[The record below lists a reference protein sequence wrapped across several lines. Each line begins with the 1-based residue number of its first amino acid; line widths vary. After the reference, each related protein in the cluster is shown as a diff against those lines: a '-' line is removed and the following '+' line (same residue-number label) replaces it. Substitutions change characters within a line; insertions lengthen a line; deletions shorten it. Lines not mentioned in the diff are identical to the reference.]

1 MIANYRIFTITATPE
16 ENIIDKIY
24 KQLQK
29 EGYKNPNFKVHFIG
43 FEMTK
48 GTEFTLNKNRMRVT
62 TSGYCITPYEGE
74 GSYLNVNE
82 LYMKN
87 GCVNQLFYCI
97 Y

>member
-1 MIANYRIFTITATPE
+1 MIANYRVFTITATPE

-48 GTEFTLNKNRMRVT
+48 GTEFTLNKNRMIVPT
-62 TSGYCITPYEGE
+62 NGYFITPYEGK